1 MKKAK
6 TQQWSKM
13 QVQGGNLHEDF
24 VSSMTASCGF
34 DLLFDHLPGVSFFV
48 KNSDFHIAAANRH
61 FFQRFGFSKESDIL
75 GKDDF
80 NLFPQRLAEHF
91 RADDEDVM
99 RTGRAKL
106 NIVELFF
113 NQQGIPD
120 WFITNK
126 LPVFDRKGKAIGVMG
141 TTQSY
146 EGKKQVLQPYLQIDR
161 AVEWIRGHFRER
173 ITVEELAGMVHLS
186 SRQLHRKFVET
197 FGSSPQAFI
206 MKLRIQAACEA
217 LQNEARQ
224 ISEVAREIGFCD
236 QSTFTQHFHK
246 HMGLTP
252 LRYQQ
257 QFRLVRKG

>member
-1 MKKAK
+1 MPRRIVKPKK
-6 TQQWSKM
+6 TVPS
-13 QVQGGNLHEDF
+13 
-24 VSSMTASCGF
+24 VSRRDAFLQNIAPDSQFYG
-34 DLLFDHLPGVSFFV
+34 LFNHLPDISFFA
-48 KNSDFHIAAANRH
+48 KDSDFRLVCANRH
-61 FFQRFGFSKESDIL
+61 FIERFGFKEESEII

-80 NLFPQRLAEHF
+80 DLFPQRLAEHF

-99 RTGRAKL
+99 RTGNAKL

-173 ITVEELAGMVHLS
+173 ITVEELAEMVHLS
-186 SRQLHRKFVET
+186 PRQLHRKFVET

-217 LQNEARQ
+217 LQHEGRQ